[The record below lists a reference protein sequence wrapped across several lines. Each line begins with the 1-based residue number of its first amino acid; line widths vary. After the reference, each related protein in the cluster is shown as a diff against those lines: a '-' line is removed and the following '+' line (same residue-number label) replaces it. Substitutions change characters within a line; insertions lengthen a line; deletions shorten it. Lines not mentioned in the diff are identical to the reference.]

1 MKTAALVA
9 LLLALAAAGVLV
21 FVSSGA
27 YDFGA
32 TSPHFDLTRQAIRS
46 AMKQSVKRRARD
58 VKVPEL
64 DDPGKVHAG
73 LRNFHAM
80 CVICHG
86 APGVPKSQVHAGL
99 YPQPPD
105 LAKAAKDWT
114 PAELYVITKH
124 GIKMTGMP
132 AWGPTHGEE
141 ELWSIVAFL
150 KMFPTMP
157 AAEYQAA
164 AEYFEKS
171 GASMPTHGSA
181 H

>member
-1 MKTAALVA
+1 MKTAARLRP
-9 LLLALAAAGVLV
+9 
-21 FVSSGA
+21 
-27 YDFGA
+27 
-32 TSPHFDLTRQAIRS
+32 TSPHF
-46 AMKQSVKRRARD
+46 
-58 VKVPEL
+58 
-64 DDPGKVHAG
+64 GH
-73 LRNFHAM
+73 
-80 CVICHG
+80 
-86 APGVPKSQVHAGL
+86 
-99 YPQPPD
+99 
-105 LAKAAKDWT
+105 
-114 PAELYVITKH
+114 VITKQ